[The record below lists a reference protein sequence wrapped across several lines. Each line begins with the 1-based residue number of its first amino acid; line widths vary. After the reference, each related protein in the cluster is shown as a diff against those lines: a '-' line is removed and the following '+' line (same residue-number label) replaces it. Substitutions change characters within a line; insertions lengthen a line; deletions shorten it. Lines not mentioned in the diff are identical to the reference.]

1 MYSVAA
7 LVAFGTVALS
17 LISGWLSIAVVAVLA
32 AMTAVFLFLVP
43 RWWPAQ

>member
-1 MYSVAA
+1 MYAVAA

-17 LISGWLSIAVVAVLA
+17 LISGLWLIVAVVILGVL
-32 AMTAVFLFLVP
+32 TLGFLFLVP

>member
-1 MYSVAA
+1 MYAVAA

-17 LISGWLSIAVVAVLA
+17 LVSGVWLIVAVAILA
-32 AMTAVFLFLVP
+32 LLTFGFLFLVP